1 VANSLLTP
9 QIIAR
14 RALELYLN
22 NLSFVRRI
30 NKDFQSDFD
39 GTYNGNKPGNT
50 MLIRKPVQ
58 FTSALG
64 RVAFIQDV
72 TEANTALAITQQNH
86 VAFQFTSADFAL
98 TIDQFQK
105 RYLDNAMSALANG
118 VDAYCFN
125 LAVQGTANA
134 TGTPGTTPN
143 SLTPFVNA
151 MAKLDKLA
159 VPRANRA
166 VIMDPLTN
174 ASLVDNLKGL
184 FNPGRTI
191 SDQYLSGEVSGGTLG
206 MTWDMDQNAPTQVY
220 GPQGGTPVV
229 NGANQVGSSLVTN
242 GWTAAA
248 ALRLNAGDVF
258 TIAGVFAV
266 NPMNKM
272 STGQL
277 QQFVVTANV
286 SSDGTGAATI
296 PISPA
301 IVATGSYQNVTN
313 SPANGS
319 ALTVAAAAGT
329 QSPQNLVFNPD
340 AYTFA
345 SVALETPGGVDMS
358 YQAKDPDS
366 GVRMRFVRDY
376 DPVNDVFL
384 SRFDCVYGFAVTRPE
399 AGVRVQA

>member
-1 VANSLLTP
+1 MPNSLLTP

-14 RALELYLN
+14 KALELYVN
-22 NLSFVRRI
+22 NLAFVRRI

-105 RYLDNAMSALANG
+105 RYLDNAMAALANG
-118 VDAYCFN
+118 VDAYCLG
-125 LAVQGTANA
+125 LAVAGTANSV
-134 TGTPGTTPN
+134 GTAGTTPTG
-143 SLTPFVNA
+143 LTPFVNA

-166 VIMDPLTN
+166 VVMDPITN

-191 SDQYLSGEVSGGTLG
+191 SDQYLSGEVTSGTLG
-206 MTWDMDQNAPTQVY
+206 MTWDMDQNMPTQTF

-229 NGANQVGSSLVTN
+229 NGANQTGSSLVTN

-248 ALRLNAGDVF
+248 ASRLNTGDVF

-266 NPMNKM
+266 NPMSKL

-277 QQFVVTANV
+277 QQFVVTAPV
-286 SSDGTGAATI
+286 SSDAAGNATI

-301 IVATGSYQNVTN
+301 IVTSGSYQNVSN
-313 SPANGS
+313 AVPNGA
-319 ALTVAAAAGT
+319 ALSIFAAAGT
-329 QSPQNLVFNPD
+329 TSPQNLVFNPD

-345 SVALETPGGVDMS
+345 SVSLDTPGGVDMA
-358 YQAKDPDS
+358 YQATDKDS

-376 DPVNDVFL
+376 DSVNDVFL
-384 SRFDCVYGFAVTRPE
+384 SRFDIVYGFAVTRPE
-399 AGVRVQA
+399 AAVRVMA